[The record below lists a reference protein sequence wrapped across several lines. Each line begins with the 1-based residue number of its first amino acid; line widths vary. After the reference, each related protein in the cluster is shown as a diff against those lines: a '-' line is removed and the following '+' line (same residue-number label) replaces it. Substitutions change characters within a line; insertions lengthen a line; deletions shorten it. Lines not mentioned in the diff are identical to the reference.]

1 MRSWSGGLPAVSL
14 ALCLSVVV
22 NCKSA
27 PAKPVEPPPALTV
40 VETPPP
46 EPVAR
51 AMPEAGPMEVAVISE
66 LALRVA
72 PGRKSNF
79 IRAIPYGATVQV
91 LDRFGPDDIARSVEG
106 KWYKVSYRGKTG
118 WVFGG
123 FLREVGE
130 EHRYR
135 LKGRRAIRVE

>member
-1 MRSWSGGLPAVSL
+1 
-14 ALCLSVVV
+14 
-22 NCKSA
+22 
-27 PAKPVEPPPALTV
+27 
-40 VETPPP
+40 
-46 EPVAR
+46 
-51 AMPEAGPMEVAVISE
+51 MPEAGPMQVAVLGE

-91 LDRFGPDDIARSVEG
+91 IDRFGPDDIARGVEG
-106 KWYKVSYRGKTG
+106 KWCKVSYRGKTG

-135 LKGRRAIRVE
+135 LKGRRAFRY

>member
-1 MRSWSGGLPAVSL
+1 
-14 ALCLSVVV
+14 
-22 NCKSA
+22 
-27 PAKPVEPPPALTV
+27 
-40 VETPPP
+40 
-46 EPVAR
+46 
-51 AMPEAGPMEVAVISE
+51 MEVAVVSE

-79 IRAIPYGATVQV
+79 IRAIPYGATVEV
-91 LDRFGPDDIARSVEG
+91 LDRFGPDDMARGVEG
-106 KWYKVSYRGKTG
+106 KWYKVAYRGKTG

-130 EHRYR
+130 AHRFR